1 MTSGK
6 MKLELISVRILCA
19 FQTPF
24 KPFCCCCCCC
34 FVGILKVQEET
45 SERSE
50 KVPGR
55 YMDGTFKVCRVT

>member
-24 KPFCCCCCCC
+24 KPCCCC
-34 FVGILKVQEET
+34 FVGIIKVQEET
-45 SERSE
+45 SGRSE